1 MKIGFKLVANFGGV
15 APGMVVRAA
24 AQAAEEAGFSTFW
37 TNEHVV
43 LFTAYPRSHYPYPS
57 MFTAP
62 DPRLPMADPIVA
74 MTWAA
79 AVTTTI
85 EVGSSILILP
95 QRNPVVL
102 AKELA
107 TLDAF
112 SEGRVVLGTG
122 LGWSREEYEAI
133 GADYPNRA
141 RLMDEHIGAMRA
153 LWREDSSS
161 FAGETI
167 RFEDAYLYPKPVRKD
182 LPILIG
188 GESEAAMR
196 RVARL
201 ADGWLPLR
209 LPVEEAAAQ
218 IARLK
223 ALVREHDRDPER
235 LRIVATVNS
244 ATSGDDLARYRDA
257 GVTEF
262 ILASYGELELEPAAL
277 RTGIARLGAIVERA
291 ARL

>member
-1 MKIGFKLVANFGGV
+1 M
-15 APGMVVRAA
+15 VRAA

-37 TNEHVV
+37 TNDHVV
-43 LFTAYPRSHYPYPS
+43 LFSDYPRSHYPYPS

-62 DPRLPMADPIVA
+62 DPRLPLADPIVA

-79 AVTTTI
+79 AVTSRI
-85 EVGSSILILP
+85 EIGSSILILP

-112 SEGRVVLGTG
+112 SGGRLVLGAG

-141 RLMDEHIGAMRA
+141 RLMDEHIAAMRA
-153 LWREDSSS
+153 LWREDASS
-161 FAGETI
+161 FEGETI
-167 RFEDAYLYPKPVRKD
+167 RFEQAYLYPKPVRKD
-182 LPILIG
+182 VPILIG
-188 GESEAAMR
+188 GESEGAMR
-196 RVARL
+196 RVAAL

-209 LPVEEAAAQ
+209 LPVDEAAGQ
-218 IARLK
+218 IARVKQLT
-223 ALVREHDRDPER
+223 REAGRDPEQ
-235 LRIVATVNS
+235 LRIVASVNA
-244 ATSGDDLARYRDA
+244 ATSSDDLEHYRNA

-262 ILASYGELELEPAAL
+262 VHASYGEFELEPAVL
-277 RTGIARLGAIVERA
+277 RAGIARLGAMVERVG
-291 ARL
+291 RL